1 MRFFSCVICILLVA
15 VLTAGCG
22 TPPEDSEEYSAMMSE
37 ATLSE
42 ATEEIVDY
50 TVGKKHDMGEL
61 ALRDSDL
68 GVKIDGKWFGVLGSM
83 DDVLNAVDAQ
93 EKSEEG
99 EDESVHTFS
108 NGFSVYGTEVGN
120 SENWYFAVIRDGCN
134 YETGRGI
141 RLGMTK
147 GDVEAA
153 YGKAYWIDR
162 TDEGET
168 LTYCL
173 SATEKDYDSPCI
185 IFDMKDDR
193 VREIQVCYS
202 AAE

>member
-1 MRFFSCVICILLVA
+1 MRFFSCVICILLVT

-93 EKSEEG
+93 EKSGEG

-168 LTYCL
+168 LTYCV